1 MPSVQKVCEVCGHK
15 AKRRFLDGAASTGC
29 RGIHETASEEA
40 WCPLGHGEMV
50 RVDGLIERVHADHG
64 IRIVTGRKI

>member
-15 AKRRFLDGAASTGC
+15 AKRRLLDGAASAGC
-29 RGIHETASEEA
+29 RGIGET

-50 RVDGLIERVHADHG
+50 RVDGFVELVHPDHG
-64 IRIVTGRKI
+64 IRIVTGRKT